1 MTAKLTTTQVF
12 QNNDQVTASSLN
24 QVISGASLTSASG
37 DASTVEVSASGV
49 IKVSDSGITSTQLAT
64 GAVTTAKIGDNAV
77 TVGKIEQVAD
87 GKILANLGG
96 TDPSDVT
103 ETLLV
108 IGASGTDGALF
119 DNDDMLDNDN
129 TAGGSATRGATQQSI
144 KAYVDSDAVK
154 LAGFNPTTVGGGSTD
169 GTGARHETITL
180 PNGLVMKVGAIAP
193 SDGTVTTT
201 TVDFSALTD
210 GADFP
215 NAVYS
220 ASLSMELTG
229 SFDTGRIAYIDSLN
243 KENLVIDHTAGA
255 TLIHYV
261 VYGR

>member
-1 MTAKLTTTQVF
+1 MTAKLSTTQSF
-12 QNNDQVTASSLN
+12 ANNDQVTAVSLN
-24 QVISGASLTSASG
+24 NIIANAQLTTASA
-37 DASTVEVSASGV
+37 DASTCEISASGV
-49 IKVSDSGITSTQLAT
+49 IKVSDGGITNTQLAT
-64 GAVTTAKIGDNAV
+64 DAVTTAKIENNAV
-77 TVGKIEQVAD
+77 TVGKLEQVAD
-87 GKILANLGG
+87 GKILANLSG
-96 TDPSDVT
+96 TDPADVS

-108 IGASGTDGALF
+108 IGATGSDGVLF

-154 LAGFNPTTVGGGSTD
+154 LAGFTPSTVAGGSTD

-193 SDGTVTTT
+193 SDGTVTETQ
-201 TVDFSALTD
+201 VDFSALTD
-210 GADFP
+210 GANFP

-220 ASLSMELTG
+220 ASVTG
-229 SFDTGRIAYIDSLN
+229 EDNTDAISAQVKTLNLEDLYIT
-243 KENLVIDHTAGA
+243 HTAGA
-255 TLIHYV
+255 TLLHYV

>member
-1 MTAKLTTTQVF
+1 MTAKLSTTQSF
-12 QNNDQVTASSLN
+12 ANNDQVTAVSLN
-24 QVISGASLTSASG
+24 NIITGAQLTSASA
-37 DASTVEVSASGV
+37 DASTCEVSASGV

-96 TDPSDVT
+96 TDPDDVT

-108 IGASGTDGALF
+108 IGATGSDGALF
-119 DNDDMLDNDN
+119 DNDDMLDNDD

-154 LAGFNPTTVGGGSTD
+154 LAGFTPSTVAGGVGIAPFTAERS
-169 GTGARHETITL
+169 ETITL

-193 SDGTVTTT
+193 SDGVVTETQ
-201 TVDFSALTD
+201 VDFSALTD
-210 GADFP
+210 GANFP

-220 ASLSMELTG
+220 AIVTSEDNTDAISAQVKTLDLEDL
-229 SFDTGRIAYIDSLN
+229 YIT
-243 KENLVIDHTAGA
+243 HTAGA
-255 TLIHYV
+255 TLLHYV

>member
-1 MTAKLTTTQVF
+1 MAKLSTTQTF
-12 QNNDQVTASSLN
+12 SNGDQVTATTLTNIIGGATIASDSVDSSTIT
-24 QVISGASLTSASG
+24 VSGA
-37 DASTVEVSASGV
+37 GV
-49 IKVSDSGITSTQLAT
+49 LSVGVVQGANIGNGTIDTDNIINNNVTLA
-64 GAVTTAKIGDNAV
+64 
-77 TVGKIEQVAD
+77 KIEQVND
-87 GKILANLGG
+87 GRILANLGG
-96 TDPSDVT
+96 TDPADVS

-108 IGASGTDGALF
+108 IGGSGSDGALF
-119 DNDDMLDNDN
+119 DNDNMLDNDN

-154 LAGFNPTTVGGGSTD
+154 LAGFTPSTVTGGSTD

-193 SDGTVTTT
+193 ADPADTTT

-220 ASLSMELTG
+220 ANVTWEKTG
-229 SFDTGRIAYIDSLN
+229 SFATGQMAYIDSLN

>member
-1 MTAKLTTTQVF
+1 MTAKLSTTQSF
-12 QNNDQVTASSLN
+12 ANNDQVTAVSLN
-24 QVISGASLTSASG
+24 NIITGAQLTSASA
-37 DASTVEVSASGV
+37 DASTCEVSSSGV
-49 IKVSDSGITSTQLAT
+49 IKVSDGGITNTQLAT
-64 GAVTTAKIGDNAV
+64 GAVTTAKIENNAV

-96 TDPSDVT
+96 TNPADVT

-108 IGASGTDGALF
+108 IGGTGTDGALF

-144 KAYVDSDAVK
+144 KTYVDSDAVK
-154 LAGFNPTTVGGGSTD
+154 LAGFTPSTVAGGT
-169 GTGARHETITL
+169 TGAGARDETITL

-193 SDGTVTTT
+193 SDGTVTETR
-201 TVDFSALTD
+201 VDFTALTD
-210 GADFP
+210 GANFP

-220 ASLSMELTG
+220 AIVTSEDNTDAISAQVKTLDLEDL
-229 SFDTGRIAYIDSLN
+229 YIT
-243 KENLVIDHTAGA
+243 HTAGA
-255 TLIHYV
+255 TLLHYV

>member
-1 MTAKLTTTQVF
+1 MTAKLSTTQSF
-12 QNNDQVTASSLN
+12 ANNDQVTAVSLN
-24 QVISGASLTSASG
+24 NIITGAQLTSASA
-37 DASTVEVSASGV
+37 DASTCEVSSSGV

-87 GKILANLGG
+87 GKILANLSG
-96 TDPSDVT
+96 TNPADVT

-108 IGASGTDGALF
+108 IGGTGADGVLF
-119 DNDDMLDNDN
+119 DNDDMLDNSD

-154 LAGFNPTTVGGGSTD
+154 LAGFTPSTVAGGSAD

-193 SDGTVTTT
+193 ADGTVTETQ
-201 TVDFSALTD
+201 VDFSALTD
-210 GADFP
+210 GANFP

-220 ASLSMELTG
+220 AIVTSEDNTDAISAQVKTLDLEDL
-229 SFDTGRIAYIDSLN
+229 YIT
-243 KENLVIDHTAGA
+243 HTAGA
-255 TLIHYV
+255 TLLHYV

>member
-1 MTAKLTTTQVF
+1 MTAKLSTTQSF
-12 QNNDQVTASSLN
+12 ANNDQVTAVSLN
-24 QVISGASLTSASG
+24 NIISGAQLTSASA
-37 DASTVEVSASGV
+37 DASTCEVSASGV
-49 IKVSDSGITSTQLAT
+49 IKVSDSGITNTQLAT
-64 GAVTTAKIGDNAV
+64 DAVTTAKIENNAV

-87 GKILANLGG
+87 GKILANLSG
-96 TDPSDVT
+96 TNPADVS

-108 IGASGTDGALF
+108 IGATGSDGVLF
-119 DNDDMLDNDN
+119 DNDDMLDNSD

-154 LAGFNPTTVGGGSTD
+154 LAGFTPSTVAGGSTD

-193 SDGTVTTT
+193 SDGTVTETQ
-201 TVDFSALTD
+201 VDFSALTD
-210 GADFP
+210 GANFP

-220 ASLSMELTG
+220 ATVTG
-229 SFDTGRIAYIDSLN
+229 EDNTDAISAQVKTLDLEDLYIT
-243 KENLVIDHTAGA
+243 HTAGA
-255 TLIHYV
+255 TLLHYV

>member
-1 MTAKLTTTQVF
+1 MTAKLSTTQVF
-12 QNNDQVTASSLN
+12 ANNDQVTATSLN
-24 QVISGASLTSASG
+24 QVISGASLTSASA
-37 DASTVEVSASGV
+37 DDSTVEIGSGV
-49 IKVSDSGITSTQLAT
+49 IKVKDSGVTSTQLAT

-77 TVGKIEQVAD
+77 TVGKIEQVSD
-87 GKILANLGG
+87 GKILANLSG
-96 TDPSDVT
+96 TDPADVT

-108 IGASGTDGALF
+108 IGGSGADGVLF
-119 DNDDMLDNDN
+119 DNDDMLDNSD
-129 TAGGSATRGATQQSI
+129 TAGGSNTRGATQQSI

-154 LAGFNPTTVGGGSTD
+154 LAGFTPSTVAGGSTD

-193 SDGTVTTT
+193 ADPADTTT

-220 ASLSMELTG
+220 ANVTWEKTG
-229 SFDTGRIAYIDSLN
+229 SFATGQTAYIDSLN

-261 VYGR
+261 AYGR